1 MLEQRVQ
8 QGAVRIAAGVSHD
21 VNLVVIR
28 IDESEQFAIF
38 VCLEIAYG
46 FDVRQII
53 VVVQF

>member
-8 QGAVRIAAGVSHD
+8 QGAVRIAAGVPHD
-21 VNLVVIR
+21 VYLVVIR
-28 IDESEQFAIF
+28 IDESEQLAIF
-38 VCLEIAYG
+38 VCLEITYG

>member
-46 FDVRQII
+46 FDIRQII
-53 VVVQF
+53 VVVQL